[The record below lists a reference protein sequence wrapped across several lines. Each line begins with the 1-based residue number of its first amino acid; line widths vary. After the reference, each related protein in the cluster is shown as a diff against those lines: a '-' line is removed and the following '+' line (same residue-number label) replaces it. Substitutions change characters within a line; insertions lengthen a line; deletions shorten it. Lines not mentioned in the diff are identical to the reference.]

1 MVTFKAVHS
10 KEAKF
15 RTSRC
20 SMKFARYSLF
30 LLVLGSLFRPVLNAQ
45 QSTPS
50 PASSAV
56 VPKLVN
62 FSGRAADM
70 QGKAIAGIAGVT
82 FAIYRDQ
89 SEGAPLWLETQNVT
103 ADAKG
108 NYTVQLGATKP
119 DGLPLE
125 LFSSGEA
132 RWLGVR
138 VNGGEEQPRVLLLS
152 VPYALK
158 AADAETVGG
167 LPASAFVLAA
177 PPTSVAS
184 TSIPA
189 VATPQPLVTGTTPVT
204 TAGGTV
210 NKLAKF
216 DASADIT
223 NSQVFDNGT
232 NVGIGN
238 TAPGAK
244 LDVSG
249 TGIFRGALTLPATAA
264 ATATA
269 GKNSQPLNFTASS
282 FNSSTLKAVNET
294 FRWQGEPVGNN
305 SATPLGKLNLL
316 FGSGTATPTET
327 GLSISNK
334 GQITFASGQIFPS
347 TLGTVKSVGLSAP
360 SSDFTVSG
368 SPVTSSGTL
377 GLNWN
382 VAPTS
387 ASTANA
393 IVKRDASGS
402 FSAGGIS
409 ASLGVTGLSAGVPG
423 VTGSN
428 SSGGYG
434 VYGTSAAGPA
444 IWGQSSG
451 TNGISD
457 GVHGVTSSGGG
468 SGVAG
473 VNNGGGIGVYGTGG
487 TGVFGTGSAFGFV
500 TDSNVQQA
508 RTAGGWVKA
517 MLYLQGQV
525 APYSITTCFNSTLAG
540 AAATTPP
547 CGFNLTEVNPGW
559 FTIDFGFDVGDRFLS
574 ATETCCA
581 SYGLT
586 TLYAGVSGTATT
598 MDVFAWNGSTT
609 VPFSGHILVY

>member
-1 MVTFKAVHS
+1 
-10 KEAKF
+10 
-15 RTSRC
+15 
-20 SMKFARYSLF
+20 MKFARYSLF

-409 ASLGVTGLSAGVPG
+409 ASLGVTSLSPG
-423 VTGSN
+423 IAVYGET
-428 SSGGYG
+428 SGGG
-434 VYGTSAAGPA
+434 GGA
-444 IWGQSSG
+444 
-451 TNGISD
+451 D
-457 GVHGVTSSGGG
+457 GVHGVAHGTG
-468 SGVAG
+468 SGVTGLSDNSNGVGVWAQGPGYALYANGNTGQARNAG
-473 VNNGGGIGVYGTGG
+473 GLVKAMVYVNGWNPPYNIIRCFNSMLTGPAATAPPCGINFTEE
-487 TGVFGTGSAFGFV
+487 AFGHWLFDFGFEVDDRFV
-500 TDSNVQQA
+500 SATLGNTLASDFPVMIVADPTNPAPSNVVRVVVLKDSNV
-508 RTAGGWVKA
+508 T
-517 MLYLQGQV
+517 
-525 APYSITTCFNSTLAG
+525 G
-540 AAATTPP
+540 A
-547 CGFNLTEVNPGW
+547 
-559 FTIDFGFDVGDRFLS
+559 S
-574 ATETCCA
+574 ATFN
-581 SYGLT
+581 
-586 TLYAGVSGTATT
+586 
-598 MDVFAWNGSTT
+598 VF
-609 VPFSGHILVY
+609 VY